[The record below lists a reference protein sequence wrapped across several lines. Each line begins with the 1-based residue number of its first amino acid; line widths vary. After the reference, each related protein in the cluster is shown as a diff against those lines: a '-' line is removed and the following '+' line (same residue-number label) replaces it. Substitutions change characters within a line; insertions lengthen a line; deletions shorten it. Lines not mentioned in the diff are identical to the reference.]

1 MPSFQYSAL
10 DSEQIRFLAL
20 HPGARQDPLAGT
32 LFLDDLDQDW
42 ELPYYE
48 ALSYCWGDQLSPDT
62 IILKERIWSG
72 EGGNLDIG
80 RNLASALR
88 QLRHPKEERIIWC
101 DAICI
106 NQQDLAERSS
116 QVRRMSE
123 VYTLAN
129 RVIIWLGPE
138 TSWST
143 VAMNTLRWV
152 GEQIISFKYSVEF
165 ASMYYDFA
173 DTADLRFRVPDGPLP
188 LSTEQWTAI
197 EHLLDLDWH
206 KRLWTYQEVGLAD
219 QETCAVK
226 LGCEEMLWTDFK
238 DCLQFVS
245 TFKQGEPSL
254 RSDPVTYSLNV
265 ATFTIKANANLMSIA
280 AGGLMLPVLSASLFE
295 YSDARDRV
303 FACLGFVEPEVV
315 QAIEVDYTKSAKEV
329 FTSVCLDSL
338 VRHKSLEFLGY
349 CKAPTSPT
357 WVPDLENAFG
367 TPLFDGNVAPRSIP
381 EASLIAPGLLEVAGV
396 LCDELVGIPRPLPA
410 KSLIQT
416 PVEYLQEVT
425 DAVKR
430 LSSSNL
436 LQNGTHFSQ
445 LIMAVTHGRVRDH
458 YIEKFGPLNGS
469 LLPSLED
476 WRNRIRVL
484 IDGDLNDGD
493 DGTEWREMDERLM
506 RSVPGGSASRCV
518 KTRKGTFVRVPQGSQ
533 EGDLVAVIL
542 GLEQPLVLRPGTI
555 SGTYSVIGTC
565 YHPELANGSALLGN
579 DLGGWERLW
588 DRKSFQAAFYKE
600 GFPVRYTDPRLDGI
614 PLEDGFH
621 ERSRVVQG
629 CSTPVWVRGDNEYEY
644 QANDPRMSE
653 EALMKRG
660 VPVKRL
666 KLI

>member
-1 MPSFQYSAL
+1 MSSFQYSAL
-10 DSEQIRFLAL
+10 DSEKIRFLAL
-20 HPGARQDPLAGT
+20 HPGAPQDPLAGT
-32 LFLDDLDQDW
+32 LFIDDLDQDW

-48 ALSYCWGDQLSPDT
+48 ALSYCWGDQSSPDT
-62 IILKERIWSG
+62 IILKEQIWSDG
-72 EGGNLDIG
+72 GGNLDIG

-88 QLRHPKEERIIWC
+88 QLRHSKEERIIWC

-123 VYTLAN
+123 IYTLAN

-143 VAMNTLRWV
+143 VAMDTLRWV
-152 GEQIISFKYSVEF
+152 GKQIRPFEHSVEPQ
-165 ASMYYDFA
+165 SIYRTLT
-173 DTADLRFRVPDGPLP
+173 DTEDPLFRGSDGSLP
-188 LSTEQWTAI
+188 LSREQWTAI

-219 QETCAVK
+219 QETCAVR
-226 LGCEEMLWTDFK
+226 LGCEEMLWTVFK
-238 DCLQFVS
+238 DRLQFVS

-295 YSDARDRV
+295 CSDARDRV

-315 QAIEVDYTKSAKEV
+315 QAIEVDYTKSAKQV

-338 VRHKSLEFLGY
+338 VRHQSLEFLGY

-357 WVPDLENAFG
+357 WVPDLEKAFG
-367 TPLFDGNVAPRSIP
+367 TPFFDGNVAPRSIP
-381 EASLIAPGLLEVAGV
+381 EASLVEPGVLEVAGV

-410 KSLIQT
+410 KSLIQS
-416 PVEYLQEVT
+416 PVEYLQGVA

-430 LSSSNL
+430 LSRSDL
-436 LQNGTHFSQ
+436 LHNDTHFNQ
-445 LIMAVTHGRVRDH
+445 LIMAVTYGRVQDH
-458 YIEKFGPLNGS
+458 YIEKLGPLSGS
-469 LLPSLED
+469 LVPSLED

-484 IDGDLNDGD
+484 IDGDLSDG
-493 DGTEWREMDERLM
+493 DGTEQREIDERFM

-518 KTRKGTFVRVPQGSQ
+518 KTRKGTFVRVPQGSI

-542 GLEQPLVLRPGTI
+542 GLEQPLVLRPGTR

-579 DLGGWERLW
+579 DLGDWEGLW
-588 DRKSFQAAFYKE
+588 DRTSFQAAFCKE

-614 PLEDGFH
+614 PLDDGFH
-621 ERSRVVQG
+621 ERSRVVRG
-629 CSTPVWVRGDNEYEY
+629 CSTPVWVHEDNEGEY

>member
-1 MPSFQYSAL
+1 MSSFQYSAL

-20 HPGARQDPLAGT
+20 HPGAPQDPLAGT

-48 ALSYCWGDQLSPDT
+48 ALSYCWGDQSSPDT

-101 DAICI
+101 DSICI
-106 NQQDLAERSS
+106 NQKDLAERSS

-123 VYTLAN
+123 IYKLAN

-143 VAMNTLRWV
+143 VAMDTLRW
-152 GEQIISFKYSVEF
+152 
-165 ASMYYDFA
+165 A
-173 DTADLRFRVPDGPLP
+173 DKQTGSDGS
-188 LSTEQWTAI
+188 LSLSREQWTAI
-197 EHLLDLDWH
+197 EHLLNLDWH

-219 QETCAVK
+219 QETCAVR
-226 LGCEEMLWTDFK
+226 LGCEEMLWTVFK
-238 DCLQFVS
+238 DRLQFVS

-265 ATFTIKANANLMSIA
+265 ATFSIKANANSMSIA

-295 YSDARDRV
+295 CSDARDRV

-315 QAIEVDYTKSAKEV
+315 QDIEVDYTKSAKEV
-329 FTSVCLDSL
+329 FTSVCLNSL
-338 VRHKSLEFLGY
+338 VRHQSLEFLGY
-349 CKAPTSPT
+349 CKAPSSPS

-381 EASLIAPGLLEVAGV
+381 EASLIAPGVLEVAGV

-416 PVEYLQEVT
+416 PVEYLQGVA

-430 LSSSNL
+430 LSSSDL
-436 LQNGTHFSQ
+436 LQNDTHFSQ

-458 YIEKFGPLNGS
+458 YIEELGPLNGS

-493 DGTEWREMDERLM
+493 DGTVWREMDERLM
-506 RSVPGGSASRCV
+506 RSVPGGSAIRSA
-518 KTRKGTFVRVPQGSQ
+518 KTQKGTFIRVPQGSR
-533 EGDLVAVIL
+533 EGDMVAVIL
-542 GLEQPLVLRPGTI
+542 GLEQPLVLRPGTRPN
-555 SGTYSVIGTC
+555 SYSVIGTC
-565 YHPELANGSALLGN
+565 YHPGLANGSALLGN

-588 DRKSFQAAFYKE
+588 DRRSFQAAFYKE

-653 EALMKRG
+653 EVLKKRG

>member
-1 MPSFQYSAL
+1 MSSFQYSAL
-10 DSEQIRFLAL
+10 DSEKIRFLAL
-20 HPGARQDPLAGT
+20 HPGAPQDPLAGT
-32 LFLDDLDQDW
+32 LFIDDLDQDW

-48 ALSYCWGDQLSPDT
+48 ALSYCWGDQSSPDT
-62 IILKERIWSG
+62 IILKEQIWSDG
-72 EGGNLDIG
+72 GGNLDIG

-88 QLRHPKEERIIWC
+88 QLRHSKEERIIWC

-116 QVRRMSE
+116 QGYNMAWPRNLLEYCRH
-123 VYTLAN
+123 
-129 RVIIWLGPE
+129 G
-138 TSWST
+138 
-143 VAMNTLRWV
+143 
-152 GEQIISFKYSVEF
+152 YS
-165 ASMYYDFA
+165 SL
-173 DTADLRFRVPDGPLP
+173 DTEDPLFRGSDGSLP
-188 LSTEQWTAI
+188 LSREQWTAI

-219 QETCAVK
+219 QETCAVR
-226 LGCEEMLWTDFK
+226 LGCEEMLWTVFK
-238 DCLQFVS
+238 DRLQFVS

-254 RSDPVTYSLNV
+254 RCDPVTYSLNV

-295 YSDARDRV
+295 CSDARDRV

-315 QAIEVDYTKSAKEV
+315 QAIEVDYTKSAKQV

-338 VRHKSLEFLGY
+338 VRHQSLEFLGY

-357 WVPDLENAFG
+357 WVPDLEKAFG
-367 TPLFDGNVAPRSIP
+367 TPFFDGNVAPRSIP
-381 EASLIAPGLLEVAGV
+381 EASLIEPGVLEVAGV

-410 KSLIQT
+410 KSLIQS
-416 PVEYLQEVT
+416 PVEYLQGVA

-430 LSSSNL
+430 LSRSDL
-436 LQNGTHFSQ
+436 LHNDTHFNQ
-445 LIMAVTHGRVRDH
+445 LIMAVTYGRVQDH
-458 YIEKFGPLNGS
+458 YIEKLGPLSGS
-469 LLPSLED
+469 LVPSLKD

-484 IDGDLNDGD
+484 IDGDLSDG
-493 DGTEWREMDERLM
+493 DGTEQREIDERFM

-518 KTRKGTFVRVPQGSQ
+518 KTRKGTFVRVPQGSI

-542 GLEQPLVLRPGTI
+542 GLEQPLVLRPGTR

-579 DLGGWERLW
+579 DLGDWEGLW
-588 DRKSFQAAFYKE
+588 DRTSFQAAFCKE

-614 PLEDGFH
+614 PLDDGFH
-621 ERSRVVQG
+621 ERSRVVRG
-629 CSTPVWVRGDNEYEY
+629 CSTPVWVHEDNEGEY